1 MIDDGRWSSYVL
13 EQGDRFHSFWRAH
26 MQTAHRSLLFV
37 IGRGFDPR
45 VCLALEAV
53 IAATTNASV
62 DVLALDFAE
71 LNPPSGAIADLVE
84 INWQR
89 VIAAVGASH
98 VRTVPI
104 NIWSENGQRIG
115 AQEVARRFQTEPLL
129 GDYTDIVVD
138 ISAVPRGLYFP
149 LVATLLFRVD
159 DLAEG
164 VHRPNVHIIVAENP
178 DLDASIRDEGID
190 DKAQFIH
197 LFTGT
202 LAMEVNANR
211 PHVWIPL
218 LGERQQTQIERIYE
232 LVTPDEICPVL
243 PSPARDPRRA
253 DNIVLSNH
261 QLLFDQL
268 RVDPSN
274 FVYAA
279 EHNPFEV
286 YAQIRSTALHYRD
299 ALQPVGGCL
308 VALSALSSKL
318 MSVGALLAGYEMK
331 SADVGVA
338 HIEPRAY
345 DFDLGMLKANQ
356 DDCVLTEMWICG
368 DCYE

>member
-1 MIDDGRWSSYVL
+1 MSDLGRWSSYVL
-13 EQGDRFHSFWRAH
+13 EQGDRFNAFWRTH
-26 MQTAHRSLLFV
+26 TETGNRNVLLV
-37 IGRGFDPR
+37 MGRGFDPR
-45 VCLALEAV
+45 ACLGLEAV
-53 IAATTNASV
+53 VAAAESTPV
-62 DVLALDFAE
+62 EVFALDFAE
-71 LNPPSGAIADLVE
+71 LNPPTGDIAALVE
-84 INWQR
+84 DNWRR
-89 VIAAVGASH
+89 VVATVGNTRA
-98 VRTVPI
+98 RTVPI
-104 NIWSENGQRIG
+104 NIWQNGQRRG
-115 AQEVARRFQTEPLL
+115 AQEVARRFQTEPLF

-138 ISAVPRGLYFP
+138 ISAIPRGLYFP
-149 LVATLLFRVD
+149 LVATLLYRFD
-159 DLAEG
+159 GLAEG
-164 VHRPNVHIIVAENP
+164 VRRPNIHIIVAENP

-190 DKAQFIH
+190 DKAQFLH

-202 LAMEVNANR
+202 LAMEVNANLPR
-211 PHVWIPL
+211 VWIPL
-218 LGERQQTQIERIYE
+218 LGEMQQTQIERIYE

-268 RVDPSN
+268 RIDPSN

-279 EHNPFEV
+279 EDNPFEV
-286 YAQIRSTALHYRD
+286 YAQIRSTALHYKD

-331 SADVGVA
+331 RADVGVA

-345 DFDLGMLKANQ
+345 DFDAAMLKLNRN
-356 DDCVLTEMWICG
+356 DCVLTEMWICG
-368 DCYE
+368 ECYE